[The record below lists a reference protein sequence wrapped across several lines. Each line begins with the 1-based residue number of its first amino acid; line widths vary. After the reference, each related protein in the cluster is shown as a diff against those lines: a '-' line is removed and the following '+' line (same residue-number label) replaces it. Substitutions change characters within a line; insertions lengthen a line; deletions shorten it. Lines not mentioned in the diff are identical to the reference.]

1 MAKLAAQVNKEEIPE
16 IKVRHGLRIPPESQC
31 LLMPNYQLP
40 KRDKA
45 AFQATKVQSKETS
58 ASLANKKHT
67 IDIKL
72 NPPS

>member
-1 MAKLAAQVNKEEIPE
+1 VNKEEIPE

-31 LLMPNYQLP
+31 LLTPNYQLP
-40 KRDKA
+40 KREKSR
-45 AFQATKVQSKETS
+45 FRGTKVQSKETG

-67 IDIKL
+67 IDINI